1 MSEPS
6 TIFDGTRD
14 SHHSKKCTEHTN
26 VLHDAAY
33 TTSSGVIVSAK
44 VLKELD
50 PKTQARVKQDANG
63 IYFIPELGGEAP
75 QPDLT
80 PREQSKNGSSSSSS
94 SIFRSDGHGDVF
106 VDDSQLY
113 IPSIIEPS
121 RIDSKSKASATN
133 DCMETGAIQYL
144 PGEDNDLAGLPEFDK
159 PARTKSTISGN
170 VITAEKVS
178 LHKVTEGSYTE
189 RYDDTNRVLTRVSKA
204 TDKNGTPL
212 SVESYSFDSRMNLT
226 RMSMTLA
233 SGHQE
238 SFDYAVVKE
247 PDGAERSMRVSGES
261 KAANQSKPVRHTYR
275 LKPDGTTDETTP

>member
-14 SHHSKKCTEHTN
+14 SQLRKQCTEHTN
-26 VLHDAAY
+26 ILHDSAY
-33 TTSSGVIVSAK
+33 STNTGVIVPTK
-44 VLKELD
+44 VLKELE
-50 PKTQARVKQDANG
+50 PKTQARAKQDANG

-75 QPDLT
+75 QPDLK
-80 PREQSKNGSSSSSS
+80 PREQSKNVSSMV
-94 SIFRSDGHGDVF
+94 FRPDGHGDVF

-121 RIDSKSKASATN
+121 RIDSNGKASVTN
-133 DCMETGAIQYL
+133 DCAVTGPIQYL

-159 PARTKSTISGN
+159 PNRTKSTLNGN
-170 VITAEKVS
+170 VIVAEKVS

-189 RYDDTNRVLTRVSKA
+189 RYDGINRVLTRVSKA
-204 TDKNGTPL
+204 TDKYGTPL
-212 SVESYSFDSRMNLT
+212 SVESYSFDNRMNLT

-247 PDGAERSMRVSGES
+247 PDGKERSLRVSSES
-261 KAANQSKPVRHTYR
+261 KAANQSRSVRHTYR
-275 LKPDGTTDETTP
+275 LKPDGTTEETAP

>member
-1 MSEPS
+1 MSELS
-6 TIFDGTRD
+6 TIFDGTHD
-14 SHHSKKCTEHTN
+14 SHLGKKCTEHTN

-80 PREQSKNGSSSSSS
+80 PREQSKSGNSSV
-94 SIFRSDGHGDVF
+94 FRPDGHGDVF

-121 RIDSKSKASATN
+121 RIDSKSKASATT
-133 DCMETGAIQYL
+133 DCTGTDAIQYL

-159 PARTKSTISGN
+159 PDRTKSTKSTLNGN

-178 LHKVTEGSYTE
+178 LHKVTEGSYIE

-247 PDGAERSMRVSGES
+247 PDGKERSLRVSSES
-261 KAANQSKPVRHTYR
+261 KAANQSRSVRHTYR
-275 LKPDGTTDETTP
+275 LKPDGTTEETAP